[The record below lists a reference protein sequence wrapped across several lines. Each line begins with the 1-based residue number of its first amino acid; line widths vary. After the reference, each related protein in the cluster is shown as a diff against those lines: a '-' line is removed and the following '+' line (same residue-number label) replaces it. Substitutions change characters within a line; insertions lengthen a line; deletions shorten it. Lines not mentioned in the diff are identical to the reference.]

1 MPFFHLLYQIMHAI
15 LSINRYLCTPKIRNP
30 HNRIKFYMKKH
41 TAALLAIAL
50 TACSAPKFQN
60 TTQKDIDALTQTA
73 SFKMP
78 QVVVPQFSDKTFS
91 VLDYGADSTGATL
104 STAAIQQA
112 IDACTAAGGG
122 TVIIPSGVFYTGPI
136 SLKSNV
142 RLYTETNAFVL
153 FSNDFS
159 LYPRYT
165 TWFEGIPTM
174 RCQSPISA
182 FNAENIAITG
192 HGIFNG
198 NGDYW
203 RPLKRSKVSET
214 QWKAQLKKGGVVS
227 EDGKTWYP
235 DAGSRYAATL
245 CEDQNVPVVK
255 DDSVWQEIHSFLRPV
270 MLHLVGCRNI
280 LLEGVCFENSPAWNL
295 HPMLC
300 ENLTLRD
307 LTVRNPWYS
316 QNGDGVDV
324 ESCRNVV
331 ISRCSFD
338 VGDDAIC
345 MKSGKNKPGRDR
357 GVPTENVIVDDCV
370 VYHGHG
376 GFVVGSEMSGGI
388 RNIQVSNNLYIGT
401 DVGLRFKSTRGRGG
415 VVENIY
421 ITNVNMCN
429 IPNEALLFD
438 LFYGGKGAGEET
450 EEEIAARM
458 AVGAS
463 VSEETPQFKNIYID
477 HVVAKDV
484 QRAMYFNG
492 LPEMKIANVHL
503 SDITMTSTEGAII
516 RQTNGLEVKNVHI
529 TPKTGEAFSVASSV
543 ENVHFE

>member
-1 MPFFHLLYQIMHAI
+1 
-15 LSINRYLCTPKIRNP
+15 
-30 HNRIKFYMKKH
+30 
-41 TAALLAIAL
+41 
-50 TACSAPKFQN
+50 
-60 TTQKDIDALTQTA
+60 
-73 SFKMP
+73 
-78 QVVVPQFSDKTFS
+78 
-91 VLDYGADSTGATL
+91 
-104 STAAIQQA
+104 
-112 IDACTAAGGG
+112 
-122 TVIIPSGVFYTGPI
+122 
-136 SLKSNV
+136 
-142 RLYTETNAFVL
+142 
-153 FSNDFS
+153 
-159 LYPRYT
+159 
-165 TWFEGIPTM
+165 
-174 RCQSPISA
+174 
-182 FNAENIAITG
+182 
-192 HGIFNG
+192 
-198 NGDYW
+198 
-203 RPLKRSKVSET
+203 
-214 QWKAQLKKGGVVS
+214 
-227 EDGKTWYP
+227 
-235 DAGSRYAATL
+235 
-245 CEDQNVPVVK
+245 
-255 DDSVWQEIHSFLRPV
+255 
-270 MLHLVGCRNI
+270 
-280 LLEGVCFENSPAWNL
+280 
-295 HPMLC
+295 MLC

-357 GVPTENVIVDDCV
+357 GVPTENVVVDDCV

-458 AVGAS
+458 AVGAA

-492 LPEMKIANVHL
+492 LPEMKIENVHL

-529 TPKTGEAFSVASSV
+529 TPRTGEAFSVASSV